1 VGPTCHPL
9 SLLPPLFLPS
19 LFLSLSLLSPSAGR
33 GEHGL
38 ERRRAAAAAAVE
50 ADAAAARL
58 EVRDSLLCGL
68 YASLLCLLHRG
79 APGAG
84 GSRSF
89 ETVDSLNIFRA
100 KDYDATIEL
109 YWAPMLAESNSDG
122 AAVLDDR
129 LIRSAPMNKHSTFW
143 KGADVLVFNSHR

>member
-1 VGPTCHPL
+1 
-9 SLLPPLFLPS
+9 
-19 LFLSLSLLSPSAGR
+19 
-33 GEHGL
+33 
-38 ERRRAAAAAAVE
+38 
-50 ADAAAARL
+50 
-58 EVRDSLLCGL
+58 
-68 YASLLCLLHRG
+68 
-79 APGAG
+79 
-84 GSRSF
+84 
-89 ETVDSLNIFRA
+89 VDSLNIFRA

>member
-1 VGPTCHPL
+1 MPSSL
-9 SLLPPLFLPS
+9 SSSSALPPF
-19 LFLSLSLLSPSAGR
+19 SLSFPFSSLPFGRPRGARAG
-33 GEHGL
+33 
-38 ERRRAAAAAAVE
+38 AAASGGGGKIGSSGLAA
-50 ADAAAARL
+50 L
-58 EVRDSLLCGL
+58 
-68 YASLLCLLHRG
+68 
-79 APGAG
+79 
-84 GSRSF
+84 
-89 ETVDSLNIFRA
+89 A